1 MKTLEQLIK
10 ENEQWNLNNHCTGR
24 SVSKDYFDYEIC
36 DQCGDY
42 TGTIYSGS
50 FKSILAS
57 FISDEISYEL
67 DDLAN
72 EKEFGLSYDDDY
84 NYVLSGCTVDELT
97 SNLMGDK
104 GFLEDVTIPITV
116 ENEDY
121 RIVIK
126 ELPKDIVVEAIKNEL
141 EIE

>member
-1 MKTLEQLIK
+1 MKSLDQLIK
-10 ENEQWNLNNHCTGR
+10 ENKQWNLNNHCTGR

-42 TGTIYSGS
+42 SGTIHSGS
-50 FKSILAS
+50 FKNILAS

-84 NYVLSGCTVDELT
+84 NYVLSGCTVDELA
-97 SNLMGDK
+97 SSLMGNK
-104 GFLEDVTIPITV
+104 GFLENVTIPITV

-121 RIVIK
+121 RIAIK